1 MIKTIEINDT
11 QKFDVN
17 SAAGWLF
24 IYRSQFGHDI
34 LPDLLPLIEGI
45 ASAAI
50 NVVPQI
56 DTNQEDIDV
65 NTVLSKVDM
74 ADVSDLIYSF
84 AGLESITVINILWA
98 MAKNANRN
106 IETPETWIN
115 QFEVFPLDTIIPE
128 LFELIIKSSVSSKN
142 AKSLQNLFKTTKKKT
157 TKKKTQ

>member
-1 MIKTIEINDT
+1 MIKTIEINEE

-34 LPDLLPLIEGI
+34 LPDLLPMLEGI
-45 ASAAI
+45 TSAAI

-56 DTNQEDIDV
+56 DTKDGNVDL

-74 ADVSDLIYSF
+74 SDVSELIYSF
-84 AGLESITVINILWA
+84 AGLESVTIINILWS
-98 MAKNANRN
+98 MAKNADRS

-115 QFEVFPLDTIIPE
+115 QFEVFPLDVIIPE
-128 LFELIIKSSVSSKN
+128 LFELVVKSCISSKN
-142 AKSLQNLFKTTKKKT
+142 AKSLQNLFKTTKKT
-157 TKKKTQ
+157 TKKKSQ

>member
-1 MIKTIEINDT
+1 MIKTIEINEE

-34 LPDLLPLIEGI
+34 LPDLLPMIEGI

-56 DTNQEDIDV
+56 DTKGKEVDV
-65 NTVLSKVDM
+65 NTVLSHLDM
-74 ADVSDLIYSF
+74 ADVSELIYSF
-84 AGLESITVINILWA
+84 AGLESVTIIDILWA
-98 MAKNANRN
+98 MAKNADKS

-142 AKSLQNLFKTTKKKT
+142 AKSLQNLFKTAKKT
-157 TKKKTQ
+157 TKKKSQ

>member
-34 LPDLLPLIEGI
+34 LPDLLPMIEGI

-50 NVVPQI
+50 NVIPQI
-56 DTNQEDIDV
+56 DTKGEEIDV
-65 NTVLSKVDM
+65 NTVLSHLDM
-74 ADVSDLIYSF
+74 SDVSELIYSF
-84 AGLESITVINILWA
+84 AGLETVTIINILWA
-98 MAKNANRN
+98 MAKNANKS
-106 IETPETWIN
+106 IETPETWVN
-115 QFEVFPLDTIIPE
+115 QFEVFPIDTIVPE
-128 LFELIIKSSVSSKN
+128 LFELIIQSSVSSKN
-142 AKSLQNLFKTTKKKT
+142 AKSLQNLFKTSKKKT

>member
-1 MIKTIEINDT
+1 MIKTIEINEE

-34 LPDLLPLIEGI
+34 LPDLLPLMEGI

-50 NVVPQI
+50 SVIPQI
-56 DTNQEDIDV
+56 DTTQEEVDV
-65 NTVLSKVDM
+65 NAVLSHLDM

-84 AGLESITVINILWA
+84 AGLEAVTVINILWS
-98 MAKNANRN
+98 MAKNADKS

-115 QFEVFPLDTIIPE
+115 QFEVFPIDVIVPE
-128 LFELIIKSSVSSKN
+128 LFELVLKSCMSSKN
-142 AKSLQNLFKTTKKKT
+142 AKSLQNLFKTNQKKT
-157 TKKKTQ
+157 TKKKSQ